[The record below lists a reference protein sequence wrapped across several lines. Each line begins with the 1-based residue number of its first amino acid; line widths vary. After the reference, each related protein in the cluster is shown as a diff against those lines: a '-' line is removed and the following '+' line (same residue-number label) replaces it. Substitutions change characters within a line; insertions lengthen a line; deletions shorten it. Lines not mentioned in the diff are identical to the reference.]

1 MAKVN
6 NLQPKLRATLCNL
19 KRHSL
24 LTYQDVKLL
33 MRRSHISFGKGFFCL
48 YISFSLKNS

>member
-6 NLQPKLRATLCNL
+6 NLQTKLRATLRNL

-24 LTYQDVKLL
+24 LTYQDMKLL
-33 MRRSHISFGKGFFCL
+33 MRQS
-48 YISFSLKNS
+48 